1 MEYILT
7 EHVQE
12 KAAQVAELMNER
24 LRVRGKDL
32 AAKLRRT
39 GRLMPKRIKRNA
51 AFLAETAAL
60 AQNPKLQQMI
70 NHEKVDAAHKSCVE
84 FLETIDLADRR
95 KGVFLGILGSL
106 VLTVLV
112 VILMVGFVLVW
123 RGYL

>member
-1 MEYILT
+1 MT
-7 EHVQE
+7 EHAQE

-106 VLTVLV
+106 VLTVLGV
-112 VILMVGFVLVW
+112 MLMVSFVLVW